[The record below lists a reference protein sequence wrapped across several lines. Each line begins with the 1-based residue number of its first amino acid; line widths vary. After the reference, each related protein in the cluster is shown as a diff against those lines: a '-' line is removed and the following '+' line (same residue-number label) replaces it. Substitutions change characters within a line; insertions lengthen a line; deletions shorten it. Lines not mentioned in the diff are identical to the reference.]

1 MQSRRSVITET
12 GTEKYGH
19 RGTAMGSTSNPSSR
33 QEDLMEIEK
42 EPRIFVTGT
51 SRSGTGLFFQM
62 LGRSMN
68 FQMIPETHYFDGIR
82 TTYDDPTA
90 QLNSKQLPDVHR
102 YFGNLAR
109 VRFGHGEV
117 TSEDEAL
124 GASLRELIDNPEQAS
139 LDDYFKAHCH
149 RMALESGVPI
159 WGEKTPR
166 HCFRIREILETF
178 PGTRVVHMLRD
189 PRAVMASYKNWHKRD
204 RELIRTAET
213 EDAVAKEA
221 ARAKAS
227 YNPILNSLI
236 WKSATNAALG
246 AAERFGS
253 DRVRIITYESLC
265 TDPLDTFGDF
275 AEWMGF
281 ERPTTL
287 PELIVTNSSYEKDNA
302 GGVTLRSFDRWK
314 SSLTRHE
321 IRICEMVAGD
331 TLAAAGYERTLQS
344 SNMLMNSISLGRS
357 FPGIAKSVYVNR
369 HRMGNPVSYIKA
381 RVGPMLKKS

>member
-1 MQSRRSVITET
+1 MGQSEQPKIQHDE
-12 GTEKYGH
+12 
-19 RGTAMGSTSNPSSR
+19 ST
-33 QEDLMEIEK
+33 EIEK

-62 LGRSMN
+62 LNRAMN

-90 QLNSKQLPDVHR
+90 PLTSSQLPEVHR

-109 VRFGHGEV
+109 VRFGHGEI
-117 TSEDEAL
+117 TSEDEQI
-124 GASLRELIDNPEQAS
+124 GAALRELIEHSEQAS

-166 HCFRIREILETF
+166 HCFRISEILETF
-178 PGTRVVHMLRD
+178 PNTRVVHMLRD

-204 RELIRTAET
+204 RELIREAET

-227 YNPILNSLI
+227 YNPILNALI
-236 WKSATNAALG
+236 WKSATNAALS
-246 AAERFGS
+246 AANRFGS
-253 DRVRIITYESLC
+253 ERVRIITYESLC

-281 ERPTTL
+281 DRPTSL
-287 PELIVTNSSYEKDNA
+287 PELIVTNSSYERDNA

-321 IRICEMVAGD
+321 IRICEMMAGD
-331 TLAAAGYERTLQS
+331 TLSAAGYERTLQG
-344 SNMLMNSISLGRS
+344 SNLLMNSISLGRS
-357 FPGIAKSVYVNR
+357 VPGIARSVYVNR

-381 RVGPMLKKS
+381 RVGPMLNRG